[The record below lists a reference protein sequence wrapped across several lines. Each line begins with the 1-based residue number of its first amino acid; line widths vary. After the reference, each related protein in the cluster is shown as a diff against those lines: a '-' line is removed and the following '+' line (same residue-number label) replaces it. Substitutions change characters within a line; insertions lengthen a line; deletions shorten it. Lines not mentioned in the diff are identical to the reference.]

1 MEVVNTLTNVRFWI
15 ILGVICALIVGPIG
29 DISSKLIIIV
39 LIIQMTLSMDGL
51 TFNAESIKKNRNQ
64 ILYSI
69 AACFILS
76 AGVTLLIGSF
86 FITGHPNIW
95 HGWVLLAAVPCAVS
109 CVMMSFIMKGN
120 TVMCV
125 LALAVIYFI
134 ALAATPLITRAIIG
148 ESVSISSIFSYVIL
162 FVVVPMAASVP
173 MKKVKINRNVRV
185 TIINIMLFMLVFL
198 SLGQNRGSLIAEPD
212 VVVLVIIACLI
223 RVFGVSLVMLY
234 LMKRKG
240 VSRDNSIVYLPM
252 AVWKNSGLA
261 ATLCFVLFGSVA
273 EAAIPCAISL
283 LIEVLWFAVMSS
295 YMERV
300 WPSSKDPSPAVNG

>member
-1 MEVVNTLTNVRFWI
+1 
-15 ILGVICALIVGPIG
+15 
-29 DISSKLIIIV
+29 
-39 LIIQMTLSMDGL
+39 
-51 TFNAESIKKNRNQ
+51 
-64 ILYSI
+64 
-69 AACFILS
+69 
-76 AGVTLLIGSF
+76 
-86 FITGHPNIW
+86 
-95 HGWVLLAAVPCAVS
+95 
-109 CVMMSFIMKGN
+109 
-120 TVMCV
+120 
-125 LALAVIYFI
+125 
-134 ALAATPLITRAIIG
+134 
-148 ESVSISSIFSYVIL
+148 
-162 FVVVPMAASVP
+162 
-173 MKKVKINRNVRV
+173 V